1 MSALH
6 FGAAFCSCISLLCL
20 LSALASDYW
29 VADSTHHLGLWKLC
43 NLRACYPLG
52 VELVSASLH
61 AIRTFMFLGMIAGA
75 VSLGGLCVM
84 TRQPSLG
91 KISMSR
97 ITCIASF
104 TAGLCIMIA
113 MSISTADI
121 SSTKFYGWSFIV
133 GWASFPLYFLTG
145 CLTYILHKN
154 TTTTA

>member
-29 VADSTHHLGLWKLC
+29 VAESEIHMGLWKLC
-43 NLRACYPLG
+43 DHEECHPFG
-52 VELVSASLH
+52 VKEVSASIH
-61 AIRTFMFLGMIAGA
+61 ATRTFMLLGVIAGV

-91 KISMSR
+91 NISISR

-104 TAGLCIMIA
+104 TAGFCVMIA
-113 MSISTADI
+113 MSIFTGMTGSTN
-121 SSTKFYGWSFIV
+121 FYGWSFGF
-133 GWASFPLYFLTG
+133 GWASFPLYFLIG
-145 CLTYILHKN
+145 YLTYMLYKN
-154 TTTTA
+154 TTSTA